1 MCIAFP
7 KTKEAESGNEPGWKA
22 LLLLPFRILA
32 FAWLVLKMVGV
43 GLQAALRSG

>member
-7 KTKEAESGNEPGWKA
+7 KTKEADSGSEPGWKA
-22 LLLLPFRILA
+22 FLLLPFRTLA

-43 GLQAALRSG
+43 ELREALRSG